1 MILDRR
7 TLLGAVLTGGAM
19 AALPA
24 VALAALSPDDQA
36 LVSKAVAYLEGL
48 EAAEARFAQT
58 DPRGGTTQG
67 RLYLQRPGKARFDYD
82 PPSGM
87 LVVSDG
93 KIVGIADKRLKTV
106 NRLWLS
112 QTPLALF
119 LAKQIRL
126 DKGVTVTRVTRMAG
140 GFSITAA
147 DAKKETKGSITLNFT
162 DGPMALAGW
171 TVTDVQGS
179 TRVQLSGLK
188 RAASLDPS
196 LFVVPYAGRAPA

>member
-7 TLLGAVLTGGAM
+7 TLLGAALTGGAL

-24 VALAALSPDDQA
+24 AALAALNQDDQA
-36 LVSKAVAYLEGL
+36 LVTRAVAYLEGL
-48 EAAEARFAQT
+48 SAAEARFTQT
-58 DPRGGTTQG
+58 DPRGGMTQG

-82 PPSGM
+82 PPSGL

-93 KIVGIADKRLKTV
+93 KVVGVADKKLKTV

-126 DKGVTVTRVTRMAG
+126 DKGVTVTRVTRTSD

-162 DGPMALAGW
+162 DGPLALSGW
-171 TVTDVQGS
+171 TVTDVQGQ

-188 RAASLDPS
+188 RSAALDPT
-196 LFVVPYAGRAPA
+196 LFVVPTMGRPRV